1 MGIVAHQNKDNKGN
15 QELKSRTLGNTYE
28 ITENRITSF
37 TVNLS
42 LRYQSPCDVG
52 PGMDSALVAEGVVLP
67 EIPLAG
73 SPLGEVV

>member
-1 MGIVAHQNKDNKGN
+1 MGIVAHQNKDNTGN
-15 QELKSRTLGNTYE
+15 QELKSRTLGNTYKS
-28 ITENRITSF
+28 TENSITSF

-52 PGMDSALVAEGVVLP
+52 PGMDSAHVAEGVVLP

>member
-1 MGIVAHQNKDNKGN
+1 MGIVAHQNKDKGN

-52 PGMDSALVAEGVVLP
+52 PGTDSALAAEGVVLL

>member
-15 QELKSRTLGNTYE
+15 QELKSRTNTYE